1 MKPWAN
7 FHEVPIQREGRYS
20 FWNTFQTKVSFKWYR
35 PTPIWTPIQRL
46 LDHRVLREKNL
57 SSSLQEFPP
66 INCGFGISVG
76 ETKTQTLQRLP
87 FSEFLF
93 LDPLLMWEAGEF
105 SNVEAN
111 FSNEHK
117 NHNGNTALLQPELE
131 LTLEFVCV
139 WTPRLLA
146 DANPHDGLSL
156 GSGAVLAAVPS
167 TGAAVPSWMAR
178 GRSAKAGCL
187 LRTQRRALPCADV
200 GLQT

>member
-1 MKPWAN
+1 MISAN
-7 FHEVPIQREGRYS
+7 AYL
-20 FWNTFQTKVSFKWYR
+20 NAY
-35 PTPIWTPIQRL
+35 PTPAGSQSPAWKELVLFPSGIPTNQLRIWNLCGRDQDPDITKASFLGVLVSGPITNARG
-46 LDHRVLREKNL
+46 R
-57 SSSLQEFPP
+57 S
-66 INCGFGISVG
+66 
-76 ETKTQTLQRLP
+76 
-87 FSEFLF
+87 
-93 LDPLLMWEAGEF
+93 EF

-167 TGAAVPSWMAR
+167 TGAAVPS
-178 GRSAKAGCL
+178 
-187 LRTQRRALPCADV
+187 
-200 GLQT
+200 